1 MGNHMLTAL
10 VQRKSQLW
18 KELEAIEAFENAM
31 AENNPDILHDFKPP
45 ALPQKA
51 VKQVTAKVASNDI
64 MPFVV
69 QAYSAAGG
77 YESVKKFMKH
87 ADGKAIYWCRS
98 TDNVMYLVDYSIR
111 TKSGQSPKA
120 TMLFKAPDHVDIKEI
135 KRRLIAYH
143 SNLANNGH

>member
-1 MGNHMLTAL
+1 MGNHISTAL

-31 AENNPDILHDFKPP
+31 AENNRDILP

-51 VKQVTAKVASNDI
+51 VKQVTAKVALNDI

-77 YESVKKFMKH
+77 YESVKKLMKH
-87 ADGKAIYWCRS
+87 ADGKAIYWCKA
-98 TDNVMYLVDYSIR
+98 TDNVMYLVDYSMR

-120 TMLFKAPDHVDIKEI
+120 TVLFKAPDHVDIKEI
-135 KRRLIAYH
+135 KRRLVAYH